1 MQKKCSKMRYSGI
14 GGQAVMEGV
23 MMRNKDSYAVAVRT
37 ESGEIKV
44 MRDKFD
50 GVLHGS
56 VFTKIPFIRGIFAF
70 ADSLV
75 LGMKTLNY
83 SSDIYMQTGSE
94 DKSGKDAAEDRTD
107 SGKKDNKAAAAAQT
121 GIIMVIAV
129 IIAIGLFMLL
139 PYYVS
144 MLFRDFI
151 KNGFVLSLIEGVIRL
166 LVFILYILAIS
177 AMQDIKRVFMYHG
190 AEHKCI
196 NCIENGKE
204 LNVENVR
211 ASSKQHRRCGTSF
224 LLYVMVISIIFF
236 AFIQTPDRILRVVL
250 RIVLIPVIAGVAYE
264 LIRLAGRSSNPLVRA
279 LSAPGL
285 WMQVLTTKEPDDSM
299 IEVGIRSVE
308 EIFDWR
314 QYLKDNFGND
324 TAENG

>member
-1 MQKKCSKMRYSGI
+1 
-14 GGQAVMEGV
+14 
-23 MMRNKDSYAVAVRT
+23 
-37 ESGEIKV
+37 
-44 MRDKFD
+44 
-50 GVLHGS
+50 
-56 VFTKIPFIRGIFAF
+56 
-70 ADSLV
+70 
-75 LGMKTLNY
+75 
-83 SSDIYMQTGSE
+83 
-94 DKSGKDAAEDRTD
+94 
-107 SGKKDNKAAAAAQT
+107 
-121 GIIMVIAV
+121 MVIAV

-285 WMQVLTTKEPDDSM
+285 WMQELTTKEPDDSM